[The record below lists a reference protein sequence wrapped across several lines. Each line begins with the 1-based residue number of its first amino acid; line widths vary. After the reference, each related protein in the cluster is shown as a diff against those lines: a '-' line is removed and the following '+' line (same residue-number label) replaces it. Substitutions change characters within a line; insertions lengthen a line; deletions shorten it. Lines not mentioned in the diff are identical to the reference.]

1 MPNRPH
7 FTYANIVS
15 TLALF
20 LALSGGAAFAAG
32 KIHSGDIAAKAVKSA
47 NLAPGAV
54 HTSNLFKRAIT
65 SGKLALG
72 AVHGNQIVDGG
83 VGAKQVADGAIGN
96 KQVADK
102 SISAKQVADGA
113 IGAKQV
119 ADKSISAKQIA
130 DGAIGSTQIGA
141 AAVAPSN
148 LQFPVFYAASPS
160 GGSAAITE
168 APSAYPL
175 ADASWTQTPGEIEV
189 LFGGAWATVAYDE
202 SSGEGS
208 CQVSFEISI
217 NGQQVGGGQISTSST
232 TSEQLETSLG
242 AQPQIDPLVAVTNH
256 LTMRTGSNGG
266 CTTGSTIDSTRFRV
280 LDFG

>member
-96 KQVADK
+96 
-102 SISAKQVADGA
+102 
-113 IGAKQV
+113 KQV